1 MSKTENDL
9 APMRATDR
17 ELLDVRAV
25 AKLLDCCPRH
35 VYRLCEMG
43 LMPRP
48 MKLGRLNRWSK
59 SVILAWIAAGCP
71 ACPKEA
77 DNE

>member
-1 MSKTENDL
+1 MLENKKS
-9 APMRATDR
+9 PERPVER
-17 ELLDVRAV
+17 SGQLLDVLAV

-35 VYRLCEMG
+35 VYRLCASG

-59 SVILAWIAAGCP
+59 TVILDWIDAGCP